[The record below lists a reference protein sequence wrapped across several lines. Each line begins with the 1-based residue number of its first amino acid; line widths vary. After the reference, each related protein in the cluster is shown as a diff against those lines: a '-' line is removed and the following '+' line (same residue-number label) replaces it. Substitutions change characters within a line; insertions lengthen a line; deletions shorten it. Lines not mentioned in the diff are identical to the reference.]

1 MSIYYND
8 ELICAIERG
17 KEENMARGPKKSLD
31 DKINEKYSII
41 EALKIRI
48 KSEQAELDEL
58 LKEKQNKEI
67 EELGNVLKDSN
78 LSAEDAR
85 RILEDYITKNTQQT
99 A

>member
-1 MSIYYND
+1 
-8 ELICAIERG
+8 
-17 KEENMARGPKKSLD
+17 MARGPKKSLD
-31 DKINEKYSII
+31 DKINDKYGII

-78 LSAEDAR
+78 LSAEEAR
-85 RILEDYITKNTQQT
+85 RILEEYITKNTKQT

>member
-1 MSIYYND
+1 
-8 ELICAIERG
+8 
-17 KEENMARGPKKSLD
+17 MARGPKKSLD
-31 DKINEKYSII
+31 DKINDKYSII

-48 KSEQAELDEL
+48 KSEQLELDEL

-85 RILEDYITKNTQQT
+85 RILEDYITKNTKQT

>member
-1 MSIYYND
+1 
-8 ELICAIERG
+8 
-17 KEENMARGPKKSLD
+17 MARGPKKSLD
-31 DKINEKYSII
+31 DKINDKYSII

-48 KSEQAELDEL
+48 KSEQSELDEL

-85 RILEDYITKNTQQT
+85 RILEDYITKNTKQT

>member
-1 MSIYYND
+1 
-8 ELICAIERG
+8 
-17 KEENMARGPKKSLD
+17 MARGPKKSLD
-31 DKINEKYSII
+31 DKINDKNNII

-48 KSEQAELDEL
+48 KSEQSELDEL

-78 LSAEDAR
+78 LSVEDAR
-85 RILEDYITKNTQQT
+85 RILEDYITKDTKQT

>member
-1 MSIYYND
+1 
-8 ELICAIERG
+8 
-17 KEENMARGPKKSLD
+17 MARGPKKSLD

-48 KSEQAELDEL
+48 KSEQSELDEL

>member
-1 MSIYYND
+1 
-8 ELICAIERG
+8 
-17 KEENMARGPKKSLD
+17 MARGPKKSLD

-48 KSEQAELDEL
+48 KSEQSELDEL

-67 EELGNVLKDSN
+67 VELGNVLKDSN